1 MYHLK
6 IQAQTAKGKDMSDF
20 VNHFSL
26 DTVRLPLDRIIDRER
41 QLAFLNDRVIN
52 NYENVLITGPFG
64 IGKTC
69 LLRKFRDG
77 LRKNN
82 ASQILIIK
90 MEMRRVSADMSDFLS
105 DVLLKLIGVFWEQI
119 LNRPYSE
126 LIRAVTSPTDVRELV
141 MPQVKRVLELYRIVR
156 PENLTADLEEKNIFG
171 LDKVVKATKEERIG
185 RKVERGDLRPSEF
198 ISLAT
203 EILEALRDKGFKRTV
218 IFGDEANH
226 IDPDI
231 EIDIIRSN
239 FEVFASKNVQFVL
252 TAQAEILQRVP
263 HLKDAFP
270 AWLDVKPF
278 ENLKILEQFIAVYS
292 ADGKVPSFSPRCR
305 ELIWEISG
313 GHPRE
318 IQRICQECVTRAIL
332 RAEAGG
338 DPEIGCDILVETMAQ
353 IYELRPR

>member
-1 MYHLK
+1 
-6 IQAQTAKGKDMSDF
+6 MSDF

-41 QLAFLNDRVIN
+41 QMAFLNYHVLTN
-52 NYENVLITGPFG
+52 NENVLITGPFG

-69 LLRKFRDG
+69 LLRKFRAG
-77 LRKNN
+77 IRNN
-82 ASQILIIK
+82 ISNTLMVK
-90 MEMRRVSADMSDFLS
+90 MEMRRVSADASDFLS
-105 DVLLKLIGVFWEQI
+105 DVLLNLIGVFWEQI

-126 LIRAVTSPTDVRELV
+126 LIRAVTNPADVRELV
-141 MPQVKRVLELYRIVR
+141 MPQVKRVLELYRIIR
-156 PENLTADLEEKNIFG
+156 PENLAADLEEKNVVG
-171 LDKVVKATKEERIG
+171 LDKFVKATKEERIA

-198 ISLAT
+198 VSLAA
-203 EILEALRDKGFKRTV
+203 EILEALREKGFERTI

-231 EIDIIRSN
+231 EIDIIRRN

-252 TAQAEILQRVP
+252 TAQANILQRVP

-278 ENLKILEQFIAVYS
+278 DNPKVLEDFITVYS
-292 ADGKVPSFSPRCR
+292 SGKSPSFSPRCR

-318 IQRICQECVTRAIL
+318 IQRICQECAARAIL
-332 RAEAGG
+332 RAEVGG
-338 DPEIGCDILVETMAQ
+338 SLEIGCDILVEAITQ
-353 IYELRPR
+353 LYELRPR

>member
-1 MYHLK
+1 
-6 IQAQTAKGKDMSDF
+6 MSGYI
-20 VNHFSL
+20 NHFSL

-41 QLAFLNDRVIN
+41 QLHFLNDRVLEN
-52 NYENVLITGPFG
+52 NENVLITGPFG

-69 LLRKFRDG
+69 LLRKFRAG
-77 LRKNN
+77 IRKNS
-82 ASQILIIK
+82 ASPTLIIE
-90 MEMRRVSADMSDFLS
+90 MEMRRVSADVSDFLS
-105 DVLLKLIGVFWEQI
+105 DVLLKLIGVFWEEV

-126 LIRAVTSPTDVRELV
+126 LIKAVTNPADVRELV
-141 MPQVKRVLELYRIVR
+141 MPQVKRVLELYRIIR
-156 PENLTADLEEKNIFG
+156 PEKLTADLEEKNVVG
-171 LDKVVKATKEERIG
+171 LDKVVKATKEERVG

-198 ISLAT
+198 VSLAT
-203 EILEALRDKGFKRTV
+203 EILEALHDKGFERTV

-231 EIDIIRSN
+231 EIDIIRRN

-252 TAQAEILQRVP
+252 TAQAEVLQKVP
-263 HLKDAFP
+263 RLKDAFP

-278 ENLKILEQFIAVYS
+278 ENPKILEEFIATYS
-292 ADGKVPSFSPRCR
+292 AGGRSPSFSPRCQ
-305 ELIWEISG
+305 ELIWEISR

-318 IQRICQECVTRAIL
+318 IQRICQECVARAIL

-338 DPEIGCDILVETMAQ
+338 SSEIGCDILVETMTQ

>member
-1 MYHLK
+1 
-6 IQAQTAKGKDMSDF
+6 MSAF

-41 QLAFLNDRVIN
+41 QITFLNDRVIN
-52 NYENVLITGPFG
+52 NNENVLITGPFG

-69 LLRKFRDG
+69 LLRKFRAG
-77 LRKNN
+77 IRNN
-82 ASQILIIK
+82 VANTLIIK
-90 MEMRRVSADMSDFLS
+90 MEMRRVSADASDFLS
-105 DVLLKLIGVFWEQI
+105 DVLLKLIGVFWEEI

-126 LIRAVTSPTDVRELV
+126 LIRAVTSPADVRELV
-141 MPQVKRVLELYRIVR
+141 MPQVKRVLELYRIIR
-156 PENLTADLEEKNIFG
+156 PENLTVDLEEKNIVG
-171 LDKVVKATKEERIG
+171 LDKVIKATKEERVG
-185 RKVERGDLRPSEF
+185 RKVDRGDLRPSEF
-198 ISLAT
+198 VSLAT
-203 EILEALRDKGFKRTV
+203 EILQALNDKGFKRTI

-231 EIDIIRSN
+231 EIDIIRRN

-252 TAQAEILQRVP
+252 TAQAEILQKVP

-278 ENLKILEQFIAVYS
+278 ENPKILEEFIAVYS
-292 ADGKVPSFSPRCR
+292 SDSKAPSFSSRCR
-305 ELIWEISG
+305 ELIWEISR

-318 IQRICQECVTRAIL
+318 IQRICQECATRAIL

-338 DPEIGCDILVETMAQ
+338 SPEIDCDILVEAIAQ
-353 IYELRPR
+353 IYELKPR